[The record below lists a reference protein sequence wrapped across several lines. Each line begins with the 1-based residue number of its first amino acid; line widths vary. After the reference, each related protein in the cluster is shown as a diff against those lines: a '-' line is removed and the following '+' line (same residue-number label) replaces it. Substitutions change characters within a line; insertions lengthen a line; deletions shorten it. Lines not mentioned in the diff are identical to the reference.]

1 MAERKV
7 IRPIPR
13 RYKLVGVLAAIA
25 VLYGA
30 TLLFSRLVMPAP
42 RTALPPHTPEAIR
55 AAQEERAL
63 PENLEGLPDRI
74 ALDIPEREYQQ
85 AAAFLKAHPKA
96 DKAEI
101 EAAIAAGALPT
112 WYPREAAP
120 ILDKLPPEMKLPS
133 VAERVGPE
141 PVVMRGVEGPGQYG
155 GVWVM
160 CCTGGVNESSTM
172 AMRITC
178 PRLCRF
184 GPLGYPVVP
193 HAAKRFRMLEEGRVC
208 EVELRRI
215 RWSDGHPFTADDVMF
230 WWYDVMLNE
239 TIGNGAHHA
248 HFNVGGQPTV
258 LEKVNDHCVRF
269 HFTQPRSDF
278 IEWLASTTLMLPAHY
293 LKQYHPSYADPDFL
307 QSEKERYGC
316 TGANSL
322 FALMSGPN
330 NPRLPVLGP
339 WMRREQTT
347 MPPYSFVRNP
357 YYFAVDEQGRQL
369 PYVDRLQMELV
380 DQMMLPVAVG
390 SGRVSYQFRY
400 LSFSQ
405 YTDFVSRAD
414 QNDFE
419 VRCWLPGSRS
429 EWLIHPNLN
438 RHREPGDATT
448 DFKADLLADKRF
460 RQAMSLGINRKVIN
474 EALYHNVGREEQVDP
489 GDYSQ
494 YPSRNLR
501 FAFVEYDPERANR
514 LLDELWRER
523 GLDPS
528 IRRNGYRV
536 DADGRIPL
544 FSICLND
551 FTGIGPAQFLCD
563 DWAKLGIRAVYQ
575 SLSRTLLDTRRAGRD
590 FDFYIWSS
598 ESEVVPLHSSRSFVT
613 LDTNAAFALGW
624 AQWVMRGGMRGD
636 PRAEGSGCVPIPP
649 EHPMA
654 EAVRLYDRMLC
665 TMDLEAR
672 RRDMARV
679 CDIAAEHLW
688 TINICANIPRIQV
701 ISRDFHNVPR
711 RAFDCYYHMTPGN
724 AAPETYYFG
733 HPSHAADADTVRQ
746 IAYPDT
752 VPLASAFVPVSLG
765 SRILKWLFIGI
776 GAGLLALLALRHP
789 FVLRRLFIMVP
800 TLLVVSICVFTII
813 QLPPGDFLS
822 NRLMELQ
829 ESGATPEE
837 IESSIAM
844 LRDMFYFDQPAVKRY
859 AHWLGLYYFLSFDRA
874 DAGLLQGNMGYSM
887 DTLQPVNNMI
897 GDRIWLTMMIS
908 AGTLLL
914 TWCLALPIG
923 VYSACKQYSLGDY
936 FFTLLGFLGM
946 CVPAFLLVL
955 IIMALTGISGLF
967 SAEYAI
973 QPYWNWPKVLD
984 LLKHIWVPILVVGIS
999 GTAGMIRVM
1008 RANLLDEL
1016 RKPYVTTARAK
1027 GLRPFRLLIKYPVRL
1042 ALNPF
1047 ISGIGSIFPALV
1059 SGSSIV
1065 AIVMSLPTVG
1075 PLMLSALM
1083 SQDMYMAGSM
1093 LMVLSSLGVFGTLI
1107 SDLLLMAVD
1116 PRIRMGK
1123 GTR

>member
-7 IRPIPR
+7 IRPMPVWF
-13 RYKLVGVLAAIA
+13 KLAGFFAAVA

-30 TLLFSRLVMPAP
+30 TLLFSRIVMPAP
-42 RTALPPHTPEAIR
+42 RTSLPPRSEAAVR
-55 AAQEERAL
+55 AAVAERDL
-63 PENLEGLPDRI
+63 PVSREGLPDRI

-85 AAAFLKAHPKA
+85 AAAFMKAHPRA
-96 DKAEI
+96 DKAAV
-101 EAAIAAGALPT
+101 EAAIAAGELPV
-112 WYPREAAP
+112 WYPREEAP
-120 ILDKLPPEMKLPS
+120 ILKQLPEEVKLPP

-141 PVVMRGVEGPGQYG
+141 PVVLRGVEGPGKYG
-155 GVWVM
+155 GVWMM
-160 CCTGGVNESSTM
+160 CCTGGVGESSTM
-172 AMRITC
+172 AFRINAG
-178 PRLCRF
+178 RLFRF

-193 HAAKRFRMLEEGRVC
+193 HVAKSARMLEDGRVC

-215 RWSDGHPFTADDVMF
+215 RWSDGAPVTADDVIF
-230 WWYDVMLNE
+230 WWYDVMLSE
-239 TIGNGAHHA
+239 T
-248 HFNVGGQPTV
+248 VGGAAHQAQFNIGGKPTQ
-258 LEKVNDHCVRF
+258 LEKIDDYRVRF
-269 HFTQPRSDF
+269 RFEHPRSDF
-278 IEWLASTTLMLPAHY
+278 IEWLASTTIMMPAHY
-293 LKQYHPSYADPDFL
+293 LKPYHPNYGDPDFI
-307 QSEKERYGC
+307 QSEMARYGC
-316 TGANSL
+316 SSAQAL
-322 FALMSGPN
+322 FSMISGPN

-339 WMRREQTT
+339 WMRREDTT

-369 PYVDRLQMELV
+369 PYVDRLQIELV
-380 DQMMLPVAVG
+380 DPMMLPVAVG

-405 YTDFVSRAD
+405 YTEFVSRAD
-414 QNDFE
+414 QYNFD
-419 VRCWLPGSRS
+419 VRCWFPGSSS

-438 RHREPGDATT
+438 RNCGDGTKATV
-448 DFKADLLADKRF
+448 FKAELLADKRF
-460 RQAMSLGINRKVIN
+460 RQAMSLGIDRETIN
-474 EALYHNVGREEQVDP
+474 EALYHNVGRLEQVEP
-489 GDYSQ
+489 GNYSQ
-494 YPSRNLR
+494 YPSEKLR
-501 FAFVEYDPERANR
+501 YAFVNFDPEQANR

-523 GLDPS
+523 GLDPT
-528 IRRNGYRV
+528 IRKDGYRV
-536 DADGRIPL
+536 DAEGKVPL
-544 FSICLND
+544 FTICLND

-563 DWAKLGIRAVYQ
+563 DWADLGIRAVYQ
-575 SLSRTLLDTRRAGRD
+575 VLSRTLLDTRRAGRD

-598 ESEVVPLHSSRSFVT
+598 ESDVLPLHSSRSLVT
-613 LDTNAAFALGW
+613 LDNLAAFAIGW
-624 AQWVMRGGMRGD
+624 GHWVSRGGMWGD
-636 PRAEGSGCVPIPP
+636 PRAESSGCIPIPP
-649 EHPMA
+649 DHPMA
-654 EAVRLYDRMLC
+654 EAVRLYDRMIG
-665 TMDLEAR
+665 TMDLATR
-672 RRDMARV
+672 QRDMQRV
-679 CDIAAEHLW
+679 CEIAAEQLW
-688 TINICANIPRIQV
+688 TINICSNLPRIQV
-701 ISRDFHNVPR
+701 VSRDFRNVPR
-711 RAFDCYYHMTPGN
+711 RAFDCYFYLTPGN
-724 AAPETYYFG
+724 AGPETYYFDN
-733 HPSHAADADTVRQ
+733 PTSAADADTIRQ

-752 VPLASAFVPVSLG
+752 LPLAAAYKPASIG
-765 SRILKWLFIGI
+765 SRVLKWLFAGI
-776 GAGLLALLALRHP
+776 AAILVVLLTLRHP

-822 NRLMELQ
+822 NRVMQLQ
-829 ESGATPEE
+829 ESGSSQAE
-837 IESSIAM
+837 IESSLET
-844 LRDMFYFDQPAVKRY
+844 LRNMFHFDASPVEKY
-859 AHWLGLYYFLSFDRA
+859 ARWLGVYYFFSFNPA

-897 GDRIWLTMMIS
+897 GDRISLTMAIA

-914 TWCLALPIG
+914 TWALALPIG
-923 VYSACKQYSLGDY
+923 VYSACRQYSIGDY
-936 FFTLLGFLGM
+936 VFTLLGFLGM
-946 CVPAFLLVL
+946 CVPGFLLVL
-955 IIMALTGISGLF
+955 IVMAFTGISGLF
-967 SAEYAI
+967 SVEYSI
-973 QPYWNWPKVLD
+973 QPYWDWPKVVD
-984 LLKHIWVPILVVGIS
+984 LLKHIWVPILVVGVS

-1093 LMVLSSLGVFGTLI
+1093 LMVLSTLGVFGTLV